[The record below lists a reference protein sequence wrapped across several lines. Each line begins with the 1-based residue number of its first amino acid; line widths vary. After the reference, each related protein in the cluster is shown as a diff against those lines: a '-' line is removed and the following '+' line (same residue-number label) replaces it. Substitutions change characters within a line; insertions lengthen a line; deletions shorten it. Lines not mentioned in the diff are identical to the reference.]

1 MLHVSNSSDIMK
13 KIISIILLSVMIS
26 SITGCFY
33 NASYAIEDG
42 KYVCET
48 PYMTIT
54 CGPPGFPYHKDY
66 LEINQKVYEVFSNP
80 GWDGQVVFY
89 LYEEKYIA
97 SPDMPFMGDMENTLL
112 ARYRFKYDKKN
123 KEFIVTTQEKNGNVY
138 HLKKVE

>member
-1 MLHVSNSSDIMK
+1 MK
-13 KIISIILLSVMIS
+13 KIISIILLSVIIIS
-26 SITGCFY
+26 IAGAC
-33 NASYAIEDG
+33 YAADADVEDG

-54 CGPPGFPYHKDY
+54 CGPHGFPYYKDY
-66 LEINQKVYEVFSNP
+66 LEINQKVYEVFSIP
-80 GWDGQVVFY
+80 VQDGQILFY

-123 KEFIVTTQEKNGNVY
+123 KEFIVTTQKKNGNVY